1 MLKKSAL
8 GFVLLTSIMVVSCGN
23 DKKVED
29 AKPLESTKPNV
40 QVQKIGELKIAYY
53 DQDSMKL
60 NFEYYKEQD
69 KIVTKKQLAFQ
80 KSAEKKRKA
89 MEDYYTTYMTRAQN
103 NELSQVEAEGYQR
116 NLQAQEAELMQYQE
130 QEGAKIEKETMEK
143 LEAIGN
149 KIEKFSK
156 KYCEENGIDILLIY
170 AKGGQFNYINS
181 SMNVTKEFTAY
192 LNQNQNAIKQDLGK
206 K

>member
-1 MLKKSAL
+1 MLKTAFI
-8 GFVLLTSIMVVSCGN
+8 GIAAIGLTVASCGGE
-23 DKKVED
+23 KKE
-29 AKPLESTKPNV
+29 KIENTTPKV

-53 DQDSMKL
+53 DQDSMKA

-69 KIVTKKQLAFQ
+69 ALVTKKQIAFQ
-80 KSAEKKRKA
+80 NKIEAKRKE
-89 MEDYYTTYMTRAQN
+89 MESYYNNFMKRAQN
-103 NELSQVEAEGYQR
+103 NELSQVESEGYQR
-116 NLQAQEAELMQYQE
+116 NLQNQEAEIMQFQE
-130 QEGAKIEKETMEK
+130 TEGAKIEKETLAK

-156 KYCEENGIDILLIY
+156 QYCEENGIDILLIY
-170 AKGGQFNYINS
+170 AKGGQFNYINP

-192 LNQNQNAIKQDLGK
+192 LNQNQNAIQKDLNK

>member
-1 MLKKSAL
+1 MLKKLAL
-8 GFVLLTSIMVVSCGN
+8 GFVLLTSIVVSCGN
-23 DKKVED
+23 DKKAENM
-29 AKPLESTKPNV
+29 KPAENTKPNI

-89 MEDYYTTYMTRAQN
+89 MEEYYTTYMTRAQN

>member
-1 MLKKSAL
+1 MLKITIVSIVVL
-8 GFVLLTSIMVVSCGN
+8 GFALSSCSEKKKEKVVEN
-23 DKKVED
+23 
-29 AKPLESTKPNV
+29 TKPNIE
-40 QVQKIGELKIAYY
+40 VQKVGELKIAYY

-69 KIVTKKQLAFQ
+69 AIVTKKQLAFQ
-80 KSAEKKRKA
+80 AALEKKRA
-89 MEDYYTTYMTRAQN
+89 AGQAYYETYVKRAQN
-103 NELSQVEAEGYQR
+103 NELSQVEDEGYQR
-116 NLQAQEAELMQYQE
+116 NLQAQEAEMMKFQE
-130 QEGAKIEKETMEK
+130 EEGARLEKETMAK

-170 AKGGQFNYINS
+170 AKGGQFNYINP

-192 LNQNQNAIKQDLGK
+192 LNQNQDAIKKEVGK

>member
-1 MLKKSAL
+1 MLKKPTF
-8 GFVLLTSIMVVSCGN
+8 GFVLLASIIISCGD
-23 DKKVED
+23 DKKNEKTVEN
-29 AKPLESTKPNV
+29 TKPNIE
-40 QVQKIGELKIAYY
+40 VQKIGELKIAYY

-80 KSAEKKRKA
+80 SSVEKKRKA
-89 MEDYYTTYMTRAQN
+89 MEEYYTTYMTRAQN
-103 NELSQVEAEGYQR
+103 NELSQVEAEGYQK

-130 QEGAKIEKETMEK
+130 QEGARIEKETMEK
-143 LEAIGN
+143 LESIGN

-192 LNQNQNAIKQDLGK
+192 LNQNQNEIKKDLGAVK

>member
-1 MLKKSAL
+1 
-8 GFVLLTSIMVVSCGN
+8 
-23 DKKVED
+23 
-29 AKPLESTKPNV
+29 
-40 QVQKIGELKIAYY
+40 
-53 DQDSMKL
+53 
-60 NFEYYKEQD
+60 
-69 KIVTKKQLAFQ
+69 
-80 KSAEKKRKA
+80 
-89 MEDYYTTYMTRAQN
+89 MEEYYTTYMTRAQN